1 MTELN
6 YRGNFLCDELNIKNL
21 DDLLKYSVAE
31 LLRVPNCGKFTIKNI
46 LLHLVERKLGKD
58 YMRIL
63 WTVMMEKVIAEN
75 GDTYWKG

>member
-6 YRGNFLCDELNIKNL
+6 YRGNFLCDKLNIKNL

-31 LLRVPNCGKFTIKNI
+31 LLRVPNCGRFTIKNT

>member
-31 LLRVPNCGKFTIKNI
+31 LLRVPNCGKFTIKNT
-46 LLHLVERKLGKD
+46 LLPLLER
-58 YMRIL
+58 I
-63 WTVMMEKVIAEN
+63 
-75 GDTYWKG
+75 